1 MLYTAEGKGLE
12 KRSRDDP
19 REHNEAFEHRLKSR
33 PLQPGKRG
41 SEEQLNSSLHGDEG
55 FAPRGDLPFSS
66 FTKDQETKTNKGNI
80 DRGAD
85 PDIYIAKIA
94 DFYDREAL
102 TKMINELY

>member
-1 MLYTAEGKGLE
+1 MYVPGSRTQGTGPHFPERLLLYTAEGKGLE

-19 REHNEAFEHRLKSR
+19 REHNEAFEQRLKSR

-66 FTKDQETKTNKGNI
+66 FTKDQETKTNKG
-80 DRGAD
+80 
-85 PDIYIAKIA
+85 
-94 DFYDREAL
+94 
-102 TKMINELY
+102 TSSV